1 MRLATLLFI
10 LRLPTKCFKTIIKNF
25 DRTLESDRVLSL
37 FRILIVLHSITII
50 IIIFNIS
57 VTKLIL
63 LQQKKLKIINKKI
76 KNYSISRN

>member
-10 LRLPTKCFKTIIKNF
+10 LRLSTKCFKTIIKNF